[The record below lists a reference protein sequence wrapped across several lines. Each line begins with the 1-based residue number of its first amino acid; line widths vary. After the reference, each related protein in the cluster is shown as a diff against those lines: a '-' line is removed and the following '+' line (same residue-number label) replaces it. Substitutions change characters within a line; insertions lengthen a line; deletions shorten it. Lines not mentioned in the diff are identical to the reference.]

1 MDTTTVNPSEVLE
14 QAVTPVAET
23 PTELSPLTPA
33 SIQHYDTATQAEI
46 MNVANQIDPLK
57 LDKIMAYGSLPLIR
71 SFEFAGTILK
81 AIEGTSV
88 DQEVVKQ
95 VAELSKQANK
105 NQSELN
111 VAIQEP
117 NFLQRF
123 LMNIFTSMKEKRDH
137 DTKVTAI
144 SCYRLLTQLR
154 ESCEVWHDML
164 KDNYDLITQAL
175 EDVVTNGVLL
185 EKYIIAGRIA
195 EQRIEGELEQRRLL
209 CEQTGLTDDKAMYEA
224 AQEGFDAFKLV
235 LLNLEK
241 SRAAYG
247 INFGQLKLERDTNK
261 KLQLAVMFQKTNSM
275 TTAGQQIVAAV
286 FNAQNRQIQEGQRSI
301 TALND
306 ELFQKVSTGAVLTA
320 QETEKLLLNSVYSIE
335 VGLAAAKTVIEGC
348 QAIEKAGLD
357 RNLHIAQ
364 ELDKLQVLVDE
375 LAPFIHSIQ
384 EGDTGAPTN
393 NNSSPKTSSASTNN
407 SMKF

>member
-1 MDTTTVNPSEVLE
+1 MDTTTVN
-14 QAVTPVAET
+14 TN
-23 PTELSPLTPA
+23 PTEIVDQAITPIVDPPVDLVPLTPDA
-33 SIQHYDTATQAEI
+33 LQHYDAATQAEI
-46 MNVANQIDPLK
+46 MGVASQIDPLK
-57 LDKIMAYGSLPLIR
+57 LDKIMAYGSLPLVR
-71 SFEFAGTILK
+71 SFEFAGKILK

-105 NQSELN
+105 NQSDLN

-117 NFLQRF
+117 NLLQRF
-123 LMNIFTSMKEKRDH
+123 LMNIFTSLKEKRDH

-144 SCYRLLTQLR
+144 SCYRLLTQLKS
-154 ESCEVWHDML
+154 SCEVWHDML
-164 KDNYDLITQAL
+164 KENYNLISEAI
-175 EDVVTNGVLL
+175 EDVVTNGILL
-185 EKYIIAGRIA
+185 EKYIVAGRIA
-195 EQRIEGELEQRRLL
+195 EQRIEGEIEERRLL
-209 CEQTGLTDDKAMYEA
+209 CEQTGFTDDKAMYEA
-224 AQEGFDAFKLV
+224 AKEGFEAFKLV

-247 INFGQLKLERDTNK
+247 INFGQLRLERDTNK

-275 TTAGQQIVAAV
+275 ATAGQQIVAAV

-306 ELFQKVSTGAVLTA
+306 ELLQQVSSGAVLTA
-320 QETEKLLLNSVYSIE
+320 QEAEKLLLNSVYSIE

-348 QAIEKAGLD
+348 QAIEKAGVD

-384 EGDTGAPTN
+384 EGDTGDPNT
-393 NNSSPKTSSASTNN
+393 KTTPSTSASGK
-407 SMKF
+407 SMTF